1 MKRIL
6 TALVALSICS
16 TMAIAQNKAKEENSN
31 NTNSE
36 VNHDDWV
43 LLGKHDDSE
52 YLLQKNSMKVL
63 SFEAGKAIRM
73 TMQTTSEKGLF
84 YNNLF
89 FWVNSCKQK
98 QGELVYF
105 TLDQKNSKGSMVVVG
120 GKDIGSKAVTY
131 MCQDY
136 EYYQKHLST
145 LTEQE
150 IKESS
155 EWQDIAIT
163 DKLITSY
170 KRDTAVLIPVKNKPG
185 IQFSGRVID
194 LTSKKVSLQ
203 EWSTNLQDCKA
214 ENGVIHI
221 KDVSTNS
228 FSFNNFSFHSGSMA
242 SLIAEDLCK
251 KISVI
256 EDSKKNSNL
265 NKK

>member
-1 MKRIL
+1 MKKIL
-6 TALVALSICS
+6 TALVTLSICS
-16 TMAIAQNKAKEENSN
+16 TVAMAQPKSKDVIEN
-31 NTNSE
+31 NTNLE
-36 VNHDDWV
+36 ETQDDWIF
-43 LLGKHDDSE
+43 LGKHQDSE
-52 YLLQKNSMKVL
+52 YQLQKNSMKIL
-63 SFEAGKAIRM
+63 SFEAGKALRM
-73 TMQTTSEKGLF
+73 TMQTTSDKGLF

-105 TLDQKNSKGSMVVVG
+105 TLDQKNSKASMVVVG

-150 IKESS
+150 IKESN

-170 KRDTAVLIPVKNKPG
+170 KKETVQLIPVKGKPG

-203 EWSTNLQDCKA
+203 EWSSNIQDCKNG
-214 ENGVIHI
+214 NGVLHI

-251 KISVI
+251 KIPGN
-256 EDSKKNSNL
+256 EDIKNLNPSKK
-265 NKK
+265 